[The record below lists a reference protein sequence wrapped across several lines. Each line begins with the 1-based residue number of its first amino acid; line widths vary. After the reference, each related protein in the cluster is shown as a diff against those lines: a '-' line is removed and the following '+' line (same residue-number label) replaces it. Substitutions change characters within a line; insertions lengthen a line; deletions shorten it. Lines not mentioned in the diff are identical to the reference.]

1 MKLRES
7 LRNAASAGRIWTPD
21 DVARLI
27 VFLGSEDGRRTTGQV
42 IRSRG
47 VQ

>member
-1 MKLRES
+1 MKLRAS

-27 VFLGSEDGRRTTGQV
+27 VFVGLKDGRPMAGQV
-42 IRSRG
+42 IGSGG